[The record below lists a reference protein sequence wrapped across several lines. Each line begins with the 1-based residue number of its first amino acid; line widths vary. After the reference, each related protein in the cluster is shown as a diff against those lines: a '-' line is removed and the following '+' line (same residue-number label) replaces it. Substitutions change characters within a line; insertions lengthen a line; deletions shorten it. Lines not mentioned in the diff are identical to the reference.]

1 MSKYLVY
8 HDSNLHARLFAHFT
22 AVAPDMSIGAAL
34 HITHAIMNNQPQTVG
49 NWLIMTHEAMQLRL
63 PERCSPPCV
72 CVECGYQFSGAAETP
87 EEKCFCYH
95 PF

>member
-8 HDSNLHARLFAHFT
+8 HDSNVHARLFVHLT

-34 HITHAIMNNQPQTVG
+34 HVTHAIMDSQPQTVG
-49 NWLIMTHEAMQLRL
+49 DWLITTHEAMQLRL

-72 CVECGYQFSGAAETP
+72 CAECGYQFDAEALP